1 MESNLH
7 IHAFSFRNGR
17 TCTEIS
23 TRIQQNYYTY
33 HNHSCEKM
41 SPLQDWRS
49 TLHKPTFLPT
59 LKSRDTKDRPNIKD
73 PARLNLDTVPLSK
86 NQWSVASS
94 LCKWQR
100 RQLLKTA
107 RYPTLKGL
115 WLWPWIGSYCILSC
129 ITQHAKI
136 SLKSKKCFVDGR
148 TCGHLRPAL
157 LSHGYLRPTLLKS
170 RPNN

>member
-73 PARLNLDTVPLSK
+73 PARLNLDTVPWLK

-107 RYPTLKGL
+107 RFPTLKGL
-115 WLWPWIGSYCILSC
+115 WLWPRIGSYCILSC
-129 ITQHAKI
+129 ITQHAKFHWNRRNVLWTDVRADI
-136 SLKSKKCFVDGR
+136 WDRLYCRMDIWDQL
-148 TCGHLRPAL
+148 C
-157 LSHGYLRPTLLKS
+157 
-170 RPNN
+170 